1 MINKIYNQKDKIT
14 IYLTDILA
22 QFLND
27 EREETGDNK
36 SNIVRRALNE
46 YLEKRI
52 KEKLDKREAIKDYM
66 VDFYG
71 ELK

>member
-1 MINKIYNQKDKIT
+1 MINQKDKIT